1 MERSYLET
9 YLESRI
15 GEFAEKLELI
25 NSCRLKELGKP
36 LDKRSSKV
44 LYLLHRDETLYYY
57 CMTEFIRI
65 KNLLQ

>member
-1 MERSYLET
+1 MERPDLEA
-9 YLESRI
+9 YLESKIR
-15 GEFAEKLELI
+15 EFEEKLALI

-36 LDKRSSKV
+36 LNNRSSKV

-57 CMTEFIRI
+57 CMTEFLRI